1 MSEEVNG
8 REEKETRSMEIA
20 TLRDNLMT
28 LASVRPNYIDDDQN
42 STDVRKL
49 LDEAAISTLKKMK
62 TLTSKV
68 GK

>member
-1 MSEEVNG
+1 MSEEVNE
-8 REEKETRSMEIA
+8 REGKETRIMELA

-28 LASVRPNYIDDDQN
+28 YASVRPNYIDDDED
-42 STDVRKL
+42 STVVKKL
-49 LDEAAISTLKKMK
+49 LDEVAMNTLKKIK

>member
-1 MSEEVNG
+1 MNEEVE
-8 REEKETRSMEIA
+8 REEKEMRMMELS

-28 LASVRPNYIDDDQN
+28 YASVRPNYIDDDED
-42 STDVRKL
+42 STAVRKL
-49 LDEAAISTLKKMK
+49 LDEVTMNTLKKIK